1 MIKTLS
7 RLAITVSFAMLL
19 AACGSKLNQDNF
31 NKITNGMAYAEVVKI
46 LGEPTSSQS
55 SGALGFS
62 ASSMVWQDSK
72 AQITIVFLNE
82 KVQTKSFSNTPPA
95 ADSKH

>member
-7 RLAITVSFAMLL
+7 RIAITVSIAILL
-19 AACGSKLNQDNF
+19 VACGSKLNQDNF
-31 NKITNGMAYAEVVKI
+31 NKITSGMAYAEVVKI

-55 SGALGFS
+55 GGALGFS
-62 ASSMVWQDSK
+62 ASNTVWQDSK

-82 KVQTKSFSNTPPA
+82 KVQTKSFSNTRPV